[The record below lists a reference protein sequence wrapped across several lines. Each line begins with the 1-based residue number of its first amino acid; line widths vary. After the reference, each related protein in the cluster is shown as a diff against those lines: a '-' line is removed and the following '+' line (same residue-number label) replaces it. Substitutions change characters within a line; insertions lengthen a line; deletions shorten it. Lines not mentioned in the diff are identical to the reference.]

1 MLKAASKT
9 ALKCAYLGQEYAI
22 GADELLGNP
31 DPHFMQ
37 TDPLI
42 KISKRKQQQNVTF
55 QRHWIRSEKWILFQ
69 AFFFNL

>member
-9 ALKCAYLGQEYAI
+9 TPKYAYLREEYEI

-37 TDPLI
+37 IDPI
-42 KISKRKQQQNVTF
+42 IRNSKRKQQQNVTF
-55 QRHWIRSEKWILFQ
+55 
-69 AFFFNL
+69 

>member
-9 ALKCAYLGQEYAI
+9 TSKYAYLRVEYEI

-37 TDPLI
+37 IDPVI
-42 KISKRKQQQNVTF
+42 RNSKRKQQQNVTF
-55 QRHWIRSEKWILFQ
+55 
-69 AFFFNL
+69 